1 MKKLILLILTTIII
15 LSCSNGKKEV
25 LRIPITSSSPE
36 AAKLLDDYFLNQ
48 EERRNWLNEELLK
61 SILLKDTAFALARI
75 QGNNLKSDSERR
87 SDFSISMSNL
97 DGVTDLE
104 ARLIK
109 ANYERQINGNRK
121 RQDEIMDS
129 LIIDYPEYYQLRLW
143 SGNIKNNLDPK
154 LSEARWNEAIEINP
168 DSFFAYFQLA
178 ALHFPTG
185 SGFTMLAPEQRN
197 LDMGITY
204 LEKGAEILPKSSRP
218 SRFLGNIY
226 RGKGEFDK
234 ALSAYQE
241 SLDIISKFE
250 AGEESS
256 PYANSLLMVGHVY
269 TFQNQYQ
276 QARKFYDQAI
286 EVSQKLNDHYWIV
299 SLSELKAHT
308 YIYQKDFAGAIRVLS
323 ECQVEIEK
331 FTDIEELE
339 KLFYLTYIEESKF
352 RAFGHSQKEE
362 ETLASINKM
371 KELRASQKSI
381 LLNNAGDDIQKN
393 RIELNTSANE
403 VSMDVWFN
411 ILFGKYERARELLSE
426 FKGLSETRSGFNPN
440 AMNNFYRLSGYLN
453 LMEGYPEESIKSY
466 ANLSAEAMGNDSY
479 HQYFLGLAQK
489 AIGKTE
495 ESKQMFV
502 TLANDNFATWQNS
515 LVKNLAKA
523 QIKTNL

>member
-1 MKKLILLILTTIII
+1 MKKLILLLISVITIA
-15 LSCSNGKKEV
+15 SCSSNKKEV
-25 LRIPITSSSPE
+25 LRIPLTSSSPE

-61 SILLKDTAFALARI
+61 SIILKDPDFALAKTL
-75 QGNNLKSDSERR
+75 GNNIKSDSEKR
-87 SDFSISMSNL
+87 SDFSKAMSSL
-97 DGVTDLE
+97 DGLTDLE
-104 ARLIK
+104 SRLIESS
-109 ANYERQINGNRK
+109 YERQINGDRK
-121 RQDEIMDS
+121 KQDEIMDS
-129 LIIDYPEYYQLRLW
+129 LIDDYPQYYQLRLW
-143 SGNIKNNLDPK
+143 SGNIKNNSDPK
-154 LSEARWNEAIEINP
+154 ASEKRWNEAIEINP

-185 SGFTMLAPEQRN
+185 SGFTMLAPEQRD
-197 LDMGITY
+197 LDKGISY
-204 LEKGAEILPKSSRP
+204 LEKGAKILPESSRP

-234 ALSAYQE
+234 ALSAYEE
-241 SLDIISKFE
+241 SLDIIKKFE
-250 AGEESS
+250 AGEESG

-286 EVSQKLNDHYWIV
+286 EVSKKLDDHFWIV

-323 ECQVEIEK
+323 ECEVQIEN

-339 KLFYLTYIEESKF
+339 KLFYLTFIEESKF
-352 RAFGHSQKEE
+352 RAFGHSQKQE
-362 ETLASINKM
+362 ETFASINKM
-371 KELRASQKSI
+371 KKLRAGQKSI
-381 LLNNAGDDIQKN
+381 LLNNAGDDIQKS

-403 VSMDVWFN
+403 VSMDIWYN
-411 ILFGKYERARELLSE
+411 ILFANYDSARELLNE
-426 FKGLSETRSGFNPN
+426 FQVLSETRLGFNTN

-466 ANLSAEAMGNDSY
+466 ANLSAEAMGDDSY
-479 HQYFLGLAQK
+479 HQYFLGLAKK
-489 AIGKTE
+489 AVGETD

>member
-1 MKKLILLILTTIII
+1 MKKLILLFLTTIII
-15 LSCSNGKKEV
+15 GSCSNNKKNI
-25 LRIPITSSSPE
+25 LRIPLTSSSPE
-36 AAKLLDDYFLNQ
+36 AAQLLDDYFLNQ
-48 EERRNWLNEELLK
+48 EERRYWLNEELLK
-61 SILLKDTAFALARI
+61 SIILKDPDFALART

-87 SDFSISMSNL
+87 DDFSLAMSKLN
-97 DGVTDLE
+97 DVTDLE
-104 ARLIK
+104 ARLIM

-168 DSFFAYFQLA
+168 NSFFAYFQLA

-185 SGFTMLAPEQRN
+185 AGFTMLAPEQRD
-197 LDMGITY
+197 LDKGIAY

-241 SLDIISKFE
+241 SLEIIAKFE
-250 AGEESS
+250 AGEGSS

-269 TFQNQYQ
+269 TFQDQYQ
-276 QARKFYDQAI
+276 EARRFYDQAI
-286 EVSQKLNDHYWIV
+286 EVSKKLDDHYWIV

-323 ECQVEIEK
+323 ECQVEIQN

-339 KLFYLTYIEESKF
+339 KLYYLSYIEESKF
-352 RAFGHSQKEE
+352 RAFGHSQKQE

-393 RIELNTSANE
+393 RITLNTSANE
-403 VSMDVWFN
+403 VSIDIWFN
-411 ILFGKYERARELLSE
+411 ILFGNYEMARELLSE
-426 FKGLSETRSGFNPN
+426 FQELSKTRLAYNPN

-453 LMEGYPEESIKSY
+453 LMEGYPEESINSY
-466 ANLSAEAMGNDSY
+466 SNLSAEAMGDDSY

-523 QIKTNL
+523 QIQTNL